1 MSKKRR
7 MKPDEPDLQVAIQY
21 VLKLEDGPRGG
32 YHAGIDI
39 EGEESLVALMREHEF
54 LFRPLSRIRTGVPST
69 SRSGRLCRRTC
80 RSASESSIAWQTAAS
95 TGWLTTR

>member
-7 MKPDEPDLQVAIQY
+7 MKPEEPDLRVAIQY
-21 VLKLEDGPRGG
+21 LLKLTDGPNGG

-54 LFRPLSRIRTGVPST
+54 LFRPLTQLLGEIVTSLLTGQSQITLPVAS
-69 SRSGRLCRRTC
+69 SKAGR
-80 RSASESSIAWQTAAS
+80 A
-95 TGWLTTR
+95 

>member
-54 LFRPLSRIRTGVPST
+54 LFRPLTQLLSEIVTSLLTGQSQITMPVVS
-69 SRSGRLCRRTC
+69 SKAGR
-80 RSASESSIAWQTAAS
+80 A
-95 TGWLTTR
+95 